1 MGHVPPRDLP
11 AHNLASAATGCR
23 RMTFNGA
30 IVIVGFNSGEALARC
45 LASIAQHA
53 PLATTIVVDNASTD
67 DSASL
72 PAFQNARVELYRN
85 SRNVGF
91 GSGINQGL
99 THTRADFVLIL
110 NPDCALTAGAVE
122 RLQDELERH
131 PECAIVG
138 PQIQNDDGS
147 VQGSARGDPS
157 LMTGLFGR
165 STLLTRL
172 FPRSALAQR
181 NVRTTADPDD
191 ASQSYEVDWVSGAC
205 MLARRSALAY
215 SGGFD
220 ERYFLYWEDADLC
233 RRLRNAG
240 HTIRYLPTSVVM
252 HTQGVSSSGVPGLAI
267 RAFHESAYRYYSVHV
282 ARTFI
287 ERAVAWTI
295 LTVRCRWKLWVSGRQ
310 P

>member
-1 MGHVPPRDLP
+1 
-11 AHNLASAATGCR
+11 
-23 RMTFNGA
+23 MTFTGA
-30 IVIVGFNSGEALARC
+30 IVIVSFNSGEALARC

-67 DSASL
+67 DSAALPSL
-72 PAFQNARVELYRN
+72 QNPRVELYKN
-85 SRNVGF
+85 STNVGF

-99 THTRADFVLIL
+99 AHTHADFVLIL

-122 RLQDELERH
+122 RLQDELEHH

-165 STLLTRL
+165 TTLLTRL
-172 FPRSALAQR
+172 FPQSAFARR
-181 NVRTTADPDD
+181 NVRTNDEPND
-191 ASQSYEVDWVSGAC
+191 ATQSYSVDWVSGAC
-205 MLARRSALAY
+205 MLARRSSIAAL
-215 SGGFD
+215 GGFD

-240 HTIRYLPTSVVM
+240 HTVRYVPSSVVT
-252 HTQGVSSSGVPGLAI
+252 HTQGVSSRGVPGLAI
-267 RAFHESAYRYYSVHV
+267 RAFHESAYRYYSIHV
-282 ARTFI
+282 ARNVL

-295 LTVRCRWKLWVSGRQ
+295 LAVRSRWKLWVSGRQ